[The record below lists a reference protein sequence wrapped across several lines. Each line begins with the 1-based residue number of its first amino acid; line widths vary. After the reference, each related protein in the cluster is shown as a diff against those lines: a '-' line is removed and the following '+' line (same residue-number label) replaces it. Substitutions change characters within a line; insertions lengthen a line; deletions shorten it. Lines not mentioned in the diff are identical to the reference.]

1 MKPAS
6 SSPSAAGSGLPRT
19 TRDAITSR
27 RAVVAAPLL
36 FALLALAP
44 LLAVAPPAMAAT
56 RTWDSH
62 SGAGCLQANWS
73 TAGCWAGNVLP
84 VTGDD
89 VAVSPGSGGGTAAD
103 VPANYDLGSSIQLH
117 SITLNPASTYN
128 ITGGPIV
135 FQSGGFITDNSN
147 NSNADSFSSGITLN
161 GPATFT
167 LGVSPITE
175 TLSFNGAVTGT
186 GGLTVV
192 NNAANAGTLT
202 LSGVNTYSNG
212 TTISAGTLVA
222 AHATAGAIDAL
233 GSGDITMNGGAL
245 RATVTGTFTNNLIF
259 NDNTASVV
267 SAAPAQTLTFGPNGG
282 ASFITL
288 GDGSTATFGSPTDT
302 GTVVIS
308 SDFNNIFASARIIV
322 AGGTLRDGNG
332 TLGNATSFITST
344 TVNAVTILDMNDQ
357 TDGIHNLLGAGTVI
371 IGTNGAT
378 TLFLLSGD
386 QTTGGFGSHLFSGVI
401 TGPGSVEVGPV
412 GTGGGETILTGAN
425 LYAGGT
431 FIQPTDVLQLGNG
444 GTTGSILGD
453 VTFLPVSSDQPV
465 PGQLV
470 FDRSNTYVFDGSI
483 SGPGIVEQVGT
494 GETVL
499 TGVSTY
505 TGATTVNAGT
515 LAVNGSIVSP
525 VTVNSGGTLAGTGTI
540 SNTVTVN
547 SGGTLSPGSSPGIIN
562 MGSLTLTS
570 GSTLIIELNG
580 TTVGSQ
586 YDQVNVTGAVNLG
599 GATLNVT
606 PAFVPPPG
614 SVFIIVNNDLADP
627 VIGTF
632 AGLPEGATFT
642 AGGQRFSISYVGGTG
657 NDITLA
663 ALTPIAQVPTL
674 SSLGLL
680 LLGLAVAA
688 LGAMRLRSYG
698 GKSLPHR

>member
-6 SSPSAAGSGLPRT
+6 SSPSAAGSELLRM

-36 FALLALAP
+36 FALLALAL

-89 VAVSPGSGGGTAAD
+89 VAVSPGSGGGTTAD

-128 ITGGPIV
+128 ITGGRP
-135 FQSGGFITDNSN
+135 
-147 NSNADSFSSGITLN
+147 
-161 GPATFT
+161 
-167 LGVSPITE
+167 
-175 TLSFNGAVTGT
+175 VTGT

-245 RATVTGTFTNNLIF
+245 RTTVTGTFTNNLIF
-259 NDNTASVV
+259 NDNTPSVV

-308 SDFNNIFASARIIV
+308 SDFNNISASARIIV

-371 IGTNGAT
+371 IGTNPAT

-431 FIQPTDVLQLGNG
+431 FIQPTDILELGNG
-444 GTTGSILGD
+444 GSTGSILGD

-470 FDRSNTYVFDGSI
+470 FNRSNTYVFDGSI
-483 SGPGIVEQVGT
+483 SGPGIVEQAGT

-505 TGATTVNAGT
+505 TGATTVNAAHS
-515 LAVNGSIVSP
+515 LS
-525 VTVNSGGTLAGTGTI
+525 TVR
-540 SNTVTVN
+540 
-547 SGGTLSPGSSPGIIN
+547 SS
-562 MGSLTLTS
+562 
-570 GSTLIIELNG
+570 
-580 TTVGSQ
+580 
-586 YDQVNVTGAVNLG
+586 
-599 GATLNVT
+599 
-606 PAFVPPPG
+606 
-614 SVFIIVNNDLADP
+614 
-627 VIGTF
+627 
-632 AGLPEGATFT
+632 
-642 AGGQRFSISYVGGTG
+642 R
-657 NDITLA
+657 
-663 ALTPIAQVPTL
+663 
-674 SSLGLL
+674 
-680 LLGLAVAA
+680 
-688 LGAMRLRSYG
+688 R
-698 GKSLPHR
+698 